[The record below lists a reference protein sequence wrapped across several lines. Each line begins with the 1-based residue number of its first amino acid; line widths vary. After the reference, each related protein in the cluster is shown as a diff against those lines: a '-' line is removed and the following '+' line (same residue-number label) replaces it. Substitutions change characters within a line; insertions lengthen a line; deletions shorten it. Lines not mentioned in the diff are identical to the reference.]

1 MDGWSVE
8 NAQRSF
14 KDNVNI
20 PIHRI
25 QFWLGCLTTFLPLV
39 DLITDYFGA
48 FKNLA
53 DGTSVMSKTIGIAML
68 INLIIGP
75 CFTGKAKSDFDQYF

>member
-14 KDNVNI
+14 EDNVNI
-20 PIHRI
+20 PAHKI

-53 DGTSVMSKTIGIAML
+53 DGTSSMSKTIGIAML

-75 CFTGKAKSDFDQYF
+75 CSTGRKK